1 MAYPSNFHI
10 VIPKVYI
17 KYGQKSCGSILSSNK
32 IVKFA
37 ECVEIK
43 IALSKKLSSRKK
55 LTIFG

>member
-1 MAYPSNFHI
+1 M
-10 VIPKVYI
+10 

-37 ECVEIK
+37 ERVEIK

-55 LTIFG
+55 LFLAKAFPSVYSASI

>member
-1 MAYPSNFHI
+1 M
-10 VIPKVYI
+10 

-37 ECVEIK
+37 ERVEIK